1 MILKRLAVLLTT
13 PLSVLCL
20 SNENSLSRQVAFT
33 LRAGP
38 ASNFPVSTRA
48 ALVENAKQLD
58 DKIARGERTGSY
70 SPAGWSN
77 RLGTVLTPVATN
89 VYTAD
94 RPFYW
99 NRIDVGCRMT
109 VIQLEDGNLWVHS
122 PVGLD
127 KDLKDALAKL
137 GNVEYIVSPNY
148 EHLSFAHEWYRGYP
162 DAFMWGNP
170 GLAERVPTIKW
181 TGEIPA
187 GIRSPDGWTL
197 KDCWN
202 FQEIIPLHV
211 DVEVNPFTG
220 KPFFNEV
227 IFYHTPSKTLLTTDV
242 FWNYP
247 TSDGVPNS
255 HLGGSEWE
263 LAPSVES
270 IPIGSKLWKLGMDK
284 VYLPFYKNLMVKE
297 KSKYGEIYKMLLD
310 EWDIETIVPAHGD
323 IIRGSKLVQEVL
335 EDHFKL

>member
-1 MILKRLAVLLTT
+1 MIIKELAVLLST
-13 PLSVLCL
+13 PLLVS
-20 SNENSLSRQVAFT
+20 SFTHENIMSRESSSALQ
-33 LRAGP
+33 AGP
-38 ASNFPVSTRA
+38 ASNFPLSTRA
-48 ALVENAKQLD
+48 ALIENAKQLD
-58 DKIARGERTGSY
+58 DKIAEGARTGSY

-77 RLGTVLTPVATN
+77 RLGTVLTPAATN

-99 NRIDVGCRMT
+99 NKIDVGCRMT
-109 VIQLEDGNLWVHS
+109 VIQLEDSNLWVHS

-127 KDLKDALAKL
+127 KTLKRALAKL
-137 GNVEYIVSPNY
+137 GDVKYIVSPNY
-148 EHLSFAHEWYRGYP
+148 EHLKYAPQWHQEYP
-162 DAFMWGNP
+162 EAFMWGNP
-170 GLAERVPTIKW
+170 GLSERLPDIKW

-187 GIRSPDGWTL
+187 GIRSPEGVTL
-197 KDCWN
+197 GNCWD
-202 FQEIIPLHV
+202 FKEIIPLHV

-227 IFYHTPSKTLLTTDV
+227 IFYHTPSKTVLTTDF

-270 IPIGSKLWKLGMDK
+270 IPIGSKLWKKGM
-284 VYLPFYKNLMVKE
+284 
-297 KSKYGEIYKMLLD
+297 
-310 EWDIETIVPAHGD
+310 
-323 IIRGSKLVQEVL
+323 
-335 EDHFKL
+335 